1 MQKQCTCITKG
12 KYLYNSNSKA
22 YVSMWSNW
30 QYREWCRNQGIW
42 RQEICIIQRG
52 AFRKEKDAQG
62 VVTESTVWVSVLWYG
77 DGGGLTQ
84 YLKKGCKVFVRGRL
98 SLKTYQDKHGN
109 TQIAVNVNA
118 NEVTL
123 CGLKGENQPTGAT
136 TQAAQAQPQASD
148 NAEDDLPF

>member
-1 MQKQCTCITKG
+1 MFQCEVIGNIGNDAEIKDFSG
-12 KYLYNSNSKA
+12 KK
-22 YVSMWSNW
+22 YVSFNVAHS
-30 QYREWCRNQGIW
+30 E
-42 RQEICIIQRG
+42 
-52 AFRKEKDAQG
+52 RKKDAQG

-123 CGLKGENQPTGAT
+123 CGLKGESQQAGAT
-136 TQAAQAQPQASD
+136 AAQATQPQATD
-148 NAEDDLPF
+148 NADDDLPF